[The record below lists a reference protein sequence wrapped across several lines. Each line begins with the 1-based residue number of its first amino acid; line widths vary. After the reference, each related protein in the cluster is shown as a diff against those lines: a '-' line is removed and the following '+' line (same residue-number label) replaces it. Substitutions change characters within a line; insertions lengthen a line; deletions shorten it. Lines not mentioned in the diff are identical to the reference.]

1 MPRKQKELNLICY
14 SKDGTR
20 LKIDPKTGKFDPPF
34 GPPEELQ
41 IEITQMINL
50 QQNGIRVV
58 KAKEET
64 A

>member
-1 MPRKQKELNLICY
+1 MPKKQKELNLICY
-14 SKDGTR
+14 SKDGTL

-58 KAKEET
+58 KAKEES